1 MESVKRPNIWHQT
14 GTLFLEDFPD
24 CLIAHLGMFV
34 CLSVG
39 DAAILKPSI
48 QLGIGFELWPRHKEP
63 ATDHTHL
70 VLNLTLLPAR
80 GRSTGDRIDQIVT
93 AHLLETPV
101 IGAVFPDEDRVYRR
115 LHIIVDATRAG
126 PTEECKRFVR
136 CPAVHCVAMSREGC
150 ASKTISW
157 VSRG

>member
-1 MESVKRPNIWHQT
+1 
-14 GTLFLEDFPD
+14 
-24 CLIAHLGMFV
+24 MFV

-63 ATDHTHL
+63 AADHTHL
-70 VLNLTLLPAR
+70 VLNLTLLPTR

-93 AHLLETPV
+93 AHLLKAPV

-115 LHIIVDATRAG
+115 LHIIVDATRTG
-126 PTEECKRFVR
+126 PTEERKRFVM
-136 CPAVHCVAMSREGC
+136 CVEDHLLGLAWISSDIWHPAVAQAHSTENVGIR
-150 ASKTISW
+150 
-157 VSRG
+157 